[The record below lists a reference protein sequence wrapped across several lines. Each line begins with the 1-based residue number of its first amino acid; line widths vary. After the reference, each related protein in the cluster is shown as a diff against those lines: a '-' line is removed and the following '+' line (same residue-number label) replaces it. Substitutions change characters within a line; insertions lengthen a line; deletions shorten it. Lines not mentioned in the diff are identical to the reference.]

1 MKRETKLK
9 YHQAQ
14 FIAAELILILEHMH
28 SKGVA
33 HRDLK
38 PSNLLLD
45 ERLHLKL
52 VDFGTAKFINESDEK
67 KENREQL
74 SPPAMQTEATDKSDF
89 TVAMTNASEL
99 TTTPRR
105 KGSMVG
111 SEDYIAPEIIAGDY
125 SGAPADLWSLGVI
138 LYLLLSG
145 DSPFKGHKEQNTF
158 QNILNIAYQ
167 FKDEEENFTAEA
179 KDIIAK
185 LLVKD
190 PQERLQNCC
199 SNTIKPEIGCYSKL
213 RGHPFFEGIVFS
225 DLLNKETPLDKK
237 KFERQLLKE
246 KILEV
251 PRISM
256 INSSSNPF
264 GKMEES
270 QDEDVIKKPIRER
283 PKSALIS
290 KSEL

>member
-1 MKRETKLK
+1 L
-9 YHQAQ
+9 
-14 FIAAELILILEHMH
+14 
-28 SKGVA
+28 
-33 HRDLK
+33 
-38 PSNLLLD
+38 
-45 ERLHLKL
+45 
-52 VDFGTAKFINESDEK
+52 
-67 KENREQL
+67 
-74 SPPAMQTEATDKSDF
+74 QTEATDKSEF

-199 SNTIKPEIGCYSKL
+199 ADTINPEIGCYSKL
-213 RGHPFFEGIVFS
+213 RDHPFFEGINFS
-225 DLLNKETPLDKK
+225 DILN
-237 KFERQLLKE
+237 
-246 KILEV
+246 
-251 PRISM
+251 
-256 INSSSNPF
+256 
-264 GKMEES
+264 
-270 QDEDVIKKPIRER
+270 
-283 PKSALIS
+283 
-290 KSEL
+290 